1 MDFTKVYS
9 PLMLSSAVFLLFIMK
24 TATTTLFRGIYPFA
38 EYFAADMGIPVGRF
52 FLVLS
57 FGELLGAVS
66 PLLGPLAE
74 RVGPRRMLLINGAT
88 NAAFGVLV
96 GLGLSTF
103 GLFVAA
109 WCMYC
114 VAKTML
120 FSSGGAFIGTFVPKQ
135 WRTRATGVA
144 EISWGIASFV
154 GLPFIGFIVSVAPYG
169 WMMYS
174 MSIFMAMG
182 VGLMYVVLRWGS
194 RDPTSGAPDS
204 SLPIVAV
211 TVDASDQ
218 PETKG
223 FDRVSPEPN
232 SEFKLIPVTTTVEKR
247 HVATDESKQESS
259 MENGRSRRK
268 LDRIGASARYLR
280 PKRCSPQLGIFKV
293 VLKDKSAW
301 CLLVTCII
309 AITCTSVMFTNY
321 CT

>member
-9 PLMLSSAVFLLFIMK
+9 PVMLASAVFLLFIMK

-57 FGELLGAVS
+57 FGELLGAIS

-74 RVGPRRMLLINGAT
+74 RVGPRRMLLINGAA
-88 NAAFGVLV
+88 NVVFGVLV
-96 GLGLSTF
+96 GLGLETF

-109 WCMYC
+109 WCIYC
-114 VAKTML
+114 VAKTLL
-120 FSSGGAFIGTFVPKQ
+120 FSSAGAFIGTFVPKQ

-174 MSIFMAMG
+174 MAIFMA
-182 VGLMYVVLRWGS
+182 VGIVLMYAVLRWGTRAPS
-194 RDPTSGAPDS
+194 LTSPPTLDA
-204 SLPIVAV
+204 IV
-211 TVDASDQ
+211 DES
-218 PETKG
+218 
-223 FDRVSPEPN
+223 DRVSPEPD
-232 SEFKLIPVTTTVEKR
+232 SGLIPAGEGRTTGKYRVTGE
-247 HVATDESKQESS
+247 ATEESKQSHAGMDVEV
-259 MENGRSRRK
+259 GRMRRS
-268 LDRIGASARYLR
+268 LGRIGASSRQIRQKPCL
-280 PKRCSPQLGIFKV
+280 SQFGIFKV
-293 VLKDKSAW
+293 VLTDKSAW
-301 CLLVTCII
+301 MLLACCILT
-309 AITCTSVMFTNY
+309 ITCLSILFTNY